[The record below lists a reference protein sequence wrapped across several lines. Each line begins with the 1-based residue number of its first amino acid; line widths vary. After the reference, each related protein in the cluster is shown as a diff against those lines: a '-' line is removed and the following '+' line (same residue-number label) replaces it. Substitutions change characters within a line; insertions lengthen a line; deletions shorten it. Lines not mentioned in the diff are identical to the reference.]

1 MAKSASKIKSAAK
14 EKPAKKT
21 TTKKA
26 TTKKVVAAKTKT
38 KAAAKVKTTAP
49 KKAAAKKT
57 IATKAKSAKKTTTK
71 STSTTKTGRKVEVVS
86 PVKKVPKKIKGYSKK
101 DLREFKKVILDKR
114 AEIIAAFINAS
125 ALIVI
130 AIFLA
135 IEAVKRFDNPEVI
148 DSNLVIWLAFIGILF
163 NGFSVLLL
171 KKDASHNMNMR
182 SAYLHL
188 LTDMLTSVAVL
199 IGGILMKYLEIY
211 WVDAVL
217 TIIISAYLLIMS
229 WSIFTGSLKILMLFA
244 PDHIKINE
252 IVKELSKNKAVKN
265 IHHIHIWQL
274 NEHNCHFEAHVEF
287 KDDIMLSEFDVI
299 CMDLENVLEEK
310 FQINHC
316 NFQPEFSRKDSKEI
330 IIQD

>member
-1 MAKSASKIKSAAK
+1 MGNHHSHQHVHHELSGRNLFISIILNILITVAQIIGGIISGSLSLISDAIHNLSDVISLIISYVANLLTNRKKQTL
-14 EKPAKKT
+14 EKT
-21 TTKKA
+21 F
-26 TTKKVVAAKTKT
+26 
-38 KAAAKVKTTAP
+38 
-49 KKAAAKKT
+49 
-57 IATKAKSAKKTTTK
+57 
-71 STSTTKTGRKVEVVS
+71 
-86 PVKKVPKKIKGYSKK
+86 GY
-101 DLREFKKVILDKR
+101 KR
-114 AEIIAAFINAS
+114 AEIIAAFVNAS

-135 IEAVKRFDNPEVI
+135 IEAVKRFNDPKII
-148 DSNLVIWLAFIGILF
+148 DSNLVIWLAFLGILF

-199 IGGILMKYLEIY
+199 VGGLLMKYLEIY

-217 TIIISAYLLIMS
+217 TIIISIYLLIMS
-229 WSIFTGSLKILMLFA
+229 WGIFKDSLKILMLFA

-252 IVKELSKNKAVKN
+252 IVNELSKNKAVRN

-287 KDDIMLSEFDVI
+287 KEDIILSEFDSI
-299 CMDLENVLEEK
+299 CMELEKVLLEK

-316 NFQPEFSRKDSKEI
+316 NFQPEYNRKDSKEI